1 MLNQELISCIK
12 ISKLEIVIAFCVI
25 IPKILMLLLVDWLP
39 DCSMVDV
46 HEQVVVVDVNRQLKH
61 Q

>member
-1 MLNQELISCIK
+1 MPNQELISCIK
-12 ISKLEIVIAFCVI
+12 ISKLGIVIAFVVI

-46 HEQVVVVDVNRQLKH
+46 HEQVIVIYVDCQL
-61 Q
+61 

>member
-12 ISKLEIVIAFCVI
+12 ISKLGIVIAFVVN
-25 IPKILMLLLVDWLP
+25 IPKILMLLLVGWLP

-46 HEQVVVVDVNRQLKH
+46 HEQVIVIYVDCQL
-61 Q
+61 

>member
-12 ISKLEIVIAFCVI
+12 ISKLGIVIAFVVN

-46 HEQVVVVDVNRQLKH
+46 HEQVIVIYVDCQL
-61 Q
+61 

>member
-12 ISKLEIVIAFCVI
+12 ISKLGIVIAFVVI

-46 HEQVVVVDVNRQLKH
+46 HEQVIVIYVDCQL
-61 Q
+61 

>member
-12 ISKLEIVIAFCVI
+12 ISKLGVVIAFCVI

-46 HEQVVVVDVNRQLKH
+46 HEQVIVIYVDCQL
-61 Q
+61 